1 VAAAALGLTVAW
13 SQTVSTSA
21 VAVRRAIAK
30 LVVPTVQWGVDD
42 GHGATV
48 NLPLAMALP
57 GQTSSSPRRQD
68 ARTMHFQGLMVPH
81 LDAAYNLARFL
92 SRDADAAQDIVQ
104 DAYLR
109 AFKAFD
115 GYRGGEPRAW
125 ILAIVRNCYR
135 AWAGQRG
142 RDRNSRAETA
152 PEDDLRWGLGGVNW
166 EDIADTERETPEGE
180 LARKSNVEAVRRI
193 IETLPEVFREVL
205 VLRELEE
212 LGYRQIADIVEVPI
226 GTVMSRLARARRL
239 FGAAWVRHCG
249 ETEATK

>member
-1 VAAAALGLTVAW
+1 MASAALGLTVAW
-13 SQTVSTSA
+13 SQSIGA
-21 VAVRRAIAK
+21 CAAAIRGAIAR
-30 LVVPTVQWGVDD
+30 LVVPTVQWGTDD
-42 GHGATV
+42 DYSATA
-48 NLPLAMALP
+48 NPPLAMALP
-57 GQTSSSPRRQD
+57 GQTSSSRRRED
-68 ARTMHFQGLMVPH
+68 AHTAHFQGLMVPH

-92 SRDADAAQDIVQ
+92 SRDSDAAQDIVQ

-135 AWAGQRG
+135 AWAGQR
-142 RDRNSRAETA
+142 RQDRSSHAETA
-152 PEDDLRWGLGGVNW
+152 PGDDLRWGLAGLNW
-166 EDIADTERETPEGE
+166 EDIADTDQETPEAE
-180 LARKSNVEAVRRI
+180 LARKSDIEAVRRV
-193 IETLPEVFREVL
+193 IEALPEPFREVL

-239 FGAAWVRHCG
+239 FGAAWVRHCS
-249 ETEATK
+249 ETEAMK